1 MTTEAGEHTSID
13 NLYLRAIATTDVPAR
28 PSNATAQAINNDE
41 QVKIS
46 FTLPTKTE
54 AGDPINEDLVAYIY
68 RAGEE
73 SPAFAEADLSTGT
86 EVTWTDTQAKQ
97 SLNEYTIYIEN
108 EAGKSIGLTLTCDL
122 TQGIPGAISSLAA
135 ARNEDGT
142 VTLFWQ
148 RPAAGTDGNGHTI
161 HPKKVLYRIQR
172 ITDGTY
178 TTIADSVSTINYTD
192 ENPAA
197 DMLGLQGVVNYSITP
212 FSTGCLLYTS
222 PSPRD

>member
-1 MTTEAGEHTSID
+1 M
-13 NLYLRAIATTDVPAR
+13 
-28 PSNATAQAINNDE
+28 
-41 QVKIS
+41 
-46 FTLPTKTE
+46 
-54 AGDPINEDLVAYIY
+54 AYIY

-73 SPAFAEADLSTGT
+73 SPAFAEADLSTGA

-161 HPKKVLYRIQR
+161 HPEKVLYRIQR

-178 TTIADSVSTINYTD
+178 TTIADSV
-192 ENPAA
+192 
-197 DMLGLQGVVNYSITP
+197 
-212 FSTGCLLYTS
+212 
-222 PSPRD
+222 R